1 MTEQACHR
9 RSAPWKDGDNGQA
22 RKGKQRRA
30 QKQKGAERRFKK
42 KKKKSKTV
50 IPVRVKQGD
59 EFQSNLNRQRE
70 T

>member
-1 MTEQACHR
+1 MDRPEKGSR
-9 RSAPWKDGDNGQA
+9 DEPRN
-22 RKGKQRRA
+22 RKGQR
-30 QKQKGAERRFKK
+30 GGLK

>member
-9 RSAPWKDGDNGQA
+9 RSVPWKDGDNGQA
-22 RKGKQRRA
+22 RKGSRGRPRNR
-30 QKQKGAERRFKK
+30 KGQRRFKK

>member
-1 MTEQACHR
+1 MNRPEKGSR
-9 RSAPWKDGDNGQA
+9 DEPRN
-22 RKGKQRRA
+22 RKGQR
-30 QKQKGAERRFKK
+30 GGL

-59 EFQSNLNRQRE
+59 KFQFNLNRQRE